1 MDNKLWEC
9 PLQIE
14 RGSNTKMPD
23 SWLGAFVTYY
33 VGARNYKEALQKA
46 VSAVSSEGYIFKDIV
61 DGQVFQVD
69 SDRWWEGYVMKAH
82 PEFSNYFPSQS
93 RVKEIVRGGLLFH
106 GPFIGWDRPEPSSS
120 S

>member
-33 VGARNYKEALQKA
+33 VGAKDYKEALQKA
-46 VSAVSSEGYIFKDIV
+46 VSDVRSEGYIFKDII
-61 DGQVFQVD
+61 DGQVFQID
-69 SDRWWEGYVMKAH
+69 PEQWWEEYVMKVY
-82 PEFSNYFPSQS
+82 PELSDYFPSQR
-93 RVKEIVRGGLLFH
+93 RVKEIVREGLLFH
-106 GPFIGWDRPEPSSS
+106 GPFMGWDRPESGEDS
-120 S
+120 